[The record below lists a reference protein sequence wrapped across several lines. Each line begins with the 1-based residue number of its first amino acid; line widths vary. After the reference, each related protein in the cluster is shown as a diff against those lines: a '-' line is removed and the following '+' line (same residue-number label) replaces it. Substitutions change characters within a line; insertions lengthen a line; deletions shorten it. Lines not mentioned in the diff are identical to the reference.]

1 MRSCRCH
8 ALSVILLLLLL
19 GALAS
24 LLISACHSKYP
35 APPLEQDVYVWQR
48 KWTPEVIHAIER
60 ASGAFG
66 RLYVYAG
73 DLVIDGDSVAFDAI
87 DVDRRALAASPCGV
101 VPVFRANSRFMHV
114 LEPGR
119 MSSAV
124 TACLGAYDGF
134 RSRAHGNGVHVGTL
148 QIDFDCPSECL
159 SAYKQWL
166 DALRTALPDT
176 TLSIT
181 ALPTWLTSRDF
192 APLIQCVDFY
202 VLQVH
207 GVEKPA
213 SIKDNVVL
221 CDTGKAMKYAEQAA
235 SFSRPFYVALPTYAY
250 QAFYTSEG
258 EFAGLLAEGDSVT
271 PKPGAQTRS
280 LSADPD
286 ELAPLVAAWRA
297 HRPRNMQGVVWFRLP
312 VEGDERN
319 WPWHVLQAVMAG
331 EQPTTGFRAEVRSV
345 RPDLR
350 ELWIESTGAY
360 RPACNLRVEIHWTN
374 ARIRAYDSVS
384 GFRAESDARGV
395 SMVLSGPAPHSEEPV
410 LAAWWVVEPEESLQ
424 PMSFTAGDVEITK

>member
-8 ALSVILLLLLL
+8 ALSGILLLLLL

-60 ASGAFG
+60 ASGAFR

-73 DLVIDGDSVAFDAI
+73 DLTVDGDSVVFDAI
-87 DVDRRALAASPCGV
+87 DIDWRALAASSCV
-101 VPVFRANSRFMHV
+101 IVPVFRANSRFAHA
-114 LEPGR
+114 LEHSNMNR
-119 MSSAV
+119 ALM
-124 TACLGAYDGF
+124 ACQTAYDGF
-134 RSRAHGNGVHVGTL
+134 SSRARGNGVSVGTL
-148 QIDFDCPSECL
+148 QIDFDCPSEFL
-159 SAYKQWL
+159 SAYKEWL
-166 DALRTALPDT
+166 DALRTALPST

-181 ALPTWLTSRDF
+181 ALPTWLASPDF
-192 APLIQCVDFY
+192 APLIQHVDYY

-207 GVEKPA
+207 GLEKPA

-221 CDTGKAMKYAEQAA
+221 CDPAKAVKYVEQAA

-258 EFAGLLAEGDSVT
+258 EFAGLVAEGDPIT
-271 PKPGAQTRS
+271 PKPAAQTRN
-280 LSADPD
+280 LSANPD

-297 HRPRNMQGVVWFRLP
+297 HRPRNMRGISWFRLP

-384 GFRAESDARGV
+384 GFTAESDTRGA
-395 SMVLSGPAPHSEEPV
+395 SMVLSGPAPQREQPV

-424 PMSFTAGDVEITK
+424 PMSFTAGDVEIIR